1 MFVIKT
7 RRKSKSVQI
16 AETLRRELLKN
27 PPAPDTRMA
36 SATELAAD
44 CGISVPTA
52 HNVLN
57 LLVKEGLL
65 YRKHGS
71 GTFFARKKKYA
82 IGILDQPVGAILP
95 QEINAVLGRFCE
107 YALDFLK
114 SHNCDAKIFS
124 YQEIFKKDVFSG
136 LDGLL
141 VSRLFI
147 DGQSLPLLKNSKLP
161 FVVYRCATTEKKD
174 YSCCEFEI
182 ESGIKEA
189 LQYLKP
195 GKNNRIFLF
204 AETTPDSQWHKN
216 VYCTEFAARQ
226 LVPEEVFS
234 CTPPDIAVECYRTV
248 RINAEKFRNSI
259 IFCTTDV
266 LAINLYN
273 ALLLENFQP
282 GRDFRL
288 IGVGNMEG
296 YNSNFHNPP
305 VISSIRQPIDTMSYE
320 ALKLLL
326 RMIKTPTDNHTVI
339 RIPTTFIPRK
349 SSDCNSDINS

>member
-1 MFVIKT
+1 MIKT
-7 RRKSKSVQI
+7 CRKAKSVQI
-16 AETLRRELLKN
+16 AEILRQELLKN
-27 PPAPDTRMA
+27 PPETGTLMA
-36 SATELAAD
+36 SATELANHY
-44 CGISVPTA
+44 GISVPTA

-57 LLVKEGLL
+57 LLVEDGLL
-65 YRKHGS
+65 YRRHGK

-107 YALDFLK
+107 YALQFLK
-114 SHNCDAKIFS
+114 KHNCDAKVIS
-124 YQEIFKKDVFSG
+124 YQELFKQDAFTG

-141 VSRLFI
+141 VSQLFI
-147 DGQSLPLLKNSKLP
+147 DKQSLVLLKNSGLP
-161 FVVYRCATTEKKD
+161 FVVYRSATTEKKN

-189 LQYLKP
+189 LQFLAPDKSS
-195 GKNNRIFLF
+195 RIFLF
-204 AETTPDSQWHKN
+204 SESTPEGLWHQNIYRAEL
-216 VYCTEFAARQ
+216 AARQ
-226 LVPEEVFS
+226 LVLEEVF
-234 CTPPDIAVECYRTV
+234 CCEPTDTAVECFRTV
-248 RINAEKFRNSI
+248 RIKAEKFRNSV
-259 IFCTTDV
+259 IFCTSDV

-288 IGVGNMEG
+288 IGVDNTEG
-296 YNSNFHNPP
+296 YNSNIHNPP
-305 VISSIRQPIDTMSYE
+305 VISSIHKPIDTMSFE

-326 RMIKTPTDNHTVI
+326 RMIKEPSDNHTVI

-349 SSDCNSDINS
+349 SSESSCDLNS